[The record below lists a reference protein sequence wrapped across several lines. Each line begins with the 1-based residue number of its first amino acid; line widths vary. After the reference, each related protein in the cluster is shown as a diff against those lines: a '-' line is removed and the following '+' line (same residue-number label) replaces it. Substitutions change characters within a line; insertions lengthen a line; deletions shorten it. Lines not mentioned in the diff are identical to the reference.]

1 MSFLLAFFLAIGLAF
16 CTLGGIAL
24 YRFPDVYTR
33 LHGTTK
39 CTTFGSM
46 FISIAAILWG
56 FWRFVQTGEGRFL
69 VLMVHV
75 IIAFIALLVTNATG
89 AHAIARAAH
98 RSGVFPRQ
106 AIIDVLQKD
115 QKSQKKGGGSQ

>member
-1 MSFLLAFFLAIGLAF
+1 MPFLLAIFLAIGLVF
-16 CTLGGIAL
+16 CTLGGVAL

-46 FISIAAILWG
+46 FVSISAILWSL
-56 FWRFVQTGEGRFL
+56 WRFIQTGEGRFL
-69 VLMVHV
+69 VFIVHV
-75 IIAFIALLVTNATG
+75 SIAFIALLVTNATG

-98 RSGVFPRQ
+98 RSGVMPRQ
-106 AIIDVLQKD
+106 AIVDVLQQDRKN
-115 QKSQKKGGGSQ
+115 QKEGGVSQ